1 MWSWRVNGSTTSS
14 RERVPGGIG
23 HTGEFAEK
31 LLPFL
36 GEESVTIQRDILL
49 SATAPTEWR
58 SDSRCIQY
66 SLQKAEWESPVALM
80 PGMNRRSLCGEV
92 RGASAA
98 ARRRL
103 THMGKAA
110 ILRTDIPIRKDVHQ
124 PNKSPPDG

>member
-1 MWSWRVNGSTTSS
+1 MWYWRVNGSTTSS

-23 HTGEFAEK
+23 HTSEFAEK

-80 PGMNRRSLCGEV
+80 PGMNRRSCYGEEK
-92 RGASAA
+92 GASAA
-98 ARRRL
+98 ARIAL
-103 THMGKAA
+103 TQIGKPP
-110 ILRTDIPIRKDVHQ
+110 ILGTDIPIPKRLHK
-124 PNKSPPDG
+124 P

>member
-66 SLQKAEWESPVALM
+66 SLQKAEGESPVALM
-80 PGMNRRSLCGEV
+80 PGSNRRSSSGQARE
-92 RGASAA
+92 ATAA
-98 ARRRL
+98 PSRCSTPTANPAL
-103 THMGKAA
+103 
-110 ILRTDIPIRKDVHQ
+110 
-124 PNKSPPDG
+124 